1 MSLLKH
7 RIYLNVSDAEHSYAT
22 DHKEKNKKKHCRKK
36 VSVLVSFS
44 KKNPKDWQD
53 CANTGNLV
61 WCTDVI

>member
-22 DHKEKNKKKHCRKK
+22 DHKAKNKKTLQEK
-36 VSVLVSFS
+36 SVSFS
-44 KKNPKDWQD
+44 VIFKKKPKDWQD